1 MKFAEM
7 FLKSIDRPINGVIK
21 VMQTDD
27 ENSQQELEEYVITRE
42 LRKHFSS
49 FYDQYEQG
57 IDGSTDKM
65 GVWISG
71 FFGSGKSHF
80 LKILSYLLA
89 NEVIGGKNAV
99 DYFEKKFDY
108 DAYHYEM
115 IQRISKTPTEV
126 ILFNIDAKSP
136 MGKDETAILR
146 VFTKVFYEHCGYYGD
161 DMKVASFERF
171 LDRQGKLEAF
181 KEAFLAINTEEWKT
195 AREAFAFW
203 EDDIVDALTQVTDI
217 SEQAARNWFNGEE
230 TAQLSID
237 RFAREVLEYV
247 QSKGDDFH
255 LVFLVDEI
263 GQYIGDN
270 SGLMLNLQTVVEE
283 LGSKCHGKVWVI
295 VTSQEDIDSVTHVK
309 GNDFSKIQGRFNTRL
324 SLSSASVD
332 EVIKRRILAKTETA
346 ETLLRL
352 MYQQH
357 QAAMRNLFTFA
368 QGTVSDL
375 KGYSGEDE
383 FVEAYPFVPYQ
394 FKLLQDVL
402 VQVRKHGSSGKH
414 LSGGERS
421 MLSAFQE
428 AAQKYKEQDEN
439 HFVPFYAFYDTVHTF
454 LDGAVRRVIDRADR
468 AAQAG
473 DGLKPQ
479 DVDVL
484 KLLFL
489 IRYVEGVPSNIENLS
504 TLMITSLHADK
515 IAMRQQ
521 LQESLDRLVYENYVS
536 RNGETY
542 LFLTDEEQD
551 INREI
556 RQTMVDDNEVIHMI
570 GQMVF
575 ADLYPG
581 NKFRYRNRYDFAYDR
596 MVDHAVIGQPSSDI
610 RLRLITL
617 ASDINESD
625 ADAHFILQSRAGNEA
640 IAYLSTRSDYYHEL
654 EEVKRIEKYIKQRNV
669 AQLPETIR
677 KIIQGKQSEAKEREK
692 IAMLLLKEAI
702 IKGTF
707 YIAGERVSVRTSNAK
722 EALDEAMTLLVESVY
737 SKLNYVDTN
746 AQSDADIQRILNS
759 HETQELMQGVSIPNA
774 RAIEEIDQYLSIRAR
789 QNMQVTMA
797 DLQKRYQTAPYG
809 WREVD
814 VAAVIAAMLR
824 AQKIQ
829 LVYSGTPLMPNDRK
843 IVDCMRKRTET
854 ERTIVRLKVSVSEE
868 LLKKARKLAIELF
881 STMDIR
887 SDEENLCCQI
897 AALLGDLKKKNDEIL
912 ANYEGTVQYPGK
924 RVADD
929 GKRTMEH
936 VLLYVSDHTA
946 FLNAFTKAEDD
957 LLDWSEDFREV
968 SFFFANQRTIFD
980 NAWKLCEKLQQDQH
994 YFSDEQE
1001 AKDAARAIL
1010 EILRL
1015 EKPYRRI
1022 VEIPT
1027 HIQKIDAAY
1036 KRINEE
1042 RRARVQDILVQ
1053 ARGDIH
1059 TLAYGHHELTDIVR
1073 KTDEELERRRQ
1084 AAMEAA
1090 SPTMLDAAITQIL
1103 TYKDGVCKR
1112 IEELLAPTVTDQP
1125 NQPKLRINTL
1135 RRYDVLPQQKLSSE
1149 DEIDRYVAMLK
1160 DKLMEALKDHD
1171 AIQLN

>member
-1 MKFAEM
+1 MKLSDM

-27 ENSQQELEEYVITRE
+27 ENRQQELEEYVITRE

-49 FYDQYEQG
+49 FYDHYEQG

-89 NEVIGGKNAV
+89 NEVVGGKRAI
-99 DYFEKKFDY
+99 DYFADKQNIETIS
-108 DAYHYEM
+108 YEM
-115 IQRISKTPTEV
+115 MRRISKTPTEV

-136 MGKDETAILR
+136 MGKDEAAILR

-171 LDRQGKLEAF
+171 LDRQGKLDAF
-181 KEAFLAINTEEWKT
+181 KEAFLAINTEDWST

-237 RFAREVLEYV
+237 RFAREVQEYV
-247 QSKGDDFH
+247 QSKSDDFH

-375 KGYSGEDE
+375 KGYSGDDE

-428 AAQKYKEQDEN
+428 AAQKCKEQDEN

-468 AAQAG
+468 AAQAD

-504 TLMITSLHADK
+504 TLMITSLHTDK

-692 IAMLLLKEAI
+692 TAMLLLKEAI
-702 IKGTF
+702 IKGIF
-707 YIAGERVSVRTSNAK
+707 YIAGERLTMRTSNAK
-722 EALDEAMTLLVESVY
+722 EALDEALTILVESVY
-737 SKLNYVDTN
+737 SKLNYVDTF
-746 AQSDADIQRILNS
+746 AQNDADIQRILNS
-759 HETQELMQGVSIPNA
+759 SETQELMEGLAVPNA
-774 RAIEEIDQYLSIRAR
+774 RAVEEIDQYLTIRTR

-881 STMDIR
+881 STMDIK
-887 SDEENLCCQI
+887 SDEENLCGQI
-897 AALLGDLKKKNDEIL
+897 AALLGDLKKKNDAIL
-912 ANYEGTVQYPGK
+912 ANYTGTVQYPGK

-929 GKRTMEH
+929 GKRTMDH
-936 VLLYVSDHTA
+936 ILLYVSDHTA
-946 FLNAFTKAEDD
+946 FLNAFTEAEDD

-968 SFFFANQRTIFD
+968 TFFFANQKTIFD
-980 NAWKLCEKLQQDQH
+980 NAWKLCEKLQQEQH
-994 YFSDEQE
+994 YFSDEQD
-1001 AKDAARAIL
+1001 AKTAARAIL
-1010 EILRL
+1010 EILRM

-1027 HIQKIDAAY
+1027 HTQKIDAAY
-1036 KRINEE
+1036 KRINDE
-1042 RRARVQDILVQ
+1042 RLARVQDILVQ

-1059 TLAYGHHELTDIVR
+1059 TLAYGHHELTDMVR
-1073 KTDEELERRRQ
+1073 KADEELDRRRQ
-1084 AAMEAA
+1084 AAMEAT
-1090 SPTMLDAAITQIL
+1090 SPTLLDAAITQIL

-1112 IEELLAPTVTDQP
+1112 MEQLLTPASPIDPV
-1125 NQPKLRINTL
+1125 QPKQRINTL

-1149 DEIDRYVAMLK
+1149 AEIDQYVAALK
-1160 DKLMEALKDHD
+1160 EKLMAALKDHD

>member
-1 MKFAEM
+1 MKLSDM

-27 ENSQQELEEYVITRE
+27 ENRQQELEEYVITRE

-49 FYDQYEQG
+49 FYDHYEQG

-89 NEVIGGKNAV
+89 NEVVGGKRAI
-99 DYFEKKFDY
+99 DYFADKQNIE
-108 DAYHYEM
+108 AISYEM
-115 IQRISKTPTEV
+115 MHRISKTPTEV
-126 ILFNIDAKSP
+126 VLFNIDAKSP
-136 MGKDETAILR
+136 MGKDESAILR

-181 KEAFLAINTEEWKT
+181 KEAFLAINTEEWLT

-237 RFAREVLEYV
+237 RFAREVQEYV
-247 QSKGDDFH
+247 QSKGENFH
-255 LVFLVDEI
+255 LIFLVDEI

-332 EVIKRRILAKTETA
+332 EVIKRRILAKTDTA
-346 ETLLRL
+346 EELLRL
-352 MYQQH
+352 MYRQH

-375 KGYSGEDE
+375 KGYTGEEE
-383 FVEAYPFVPYQ
+383 FIESYPFVPYQ

-428 AAQKYKEQDEN
+428 AAQKFKEQDET
-439 HFVPFYAFYDTVHTF
+439 HFIPFYAFYDTVHTF

-473 DGLKPQ
+473 DGLKLQ

-504 TLMITSLHADK
+504 TLMITSLRADK

-570 GQMVF
+570 GQIVF
-575 ADLYPG
+575 ADMYPG
-581 NKFRYRNRYDFAYDR
+581 NKYRYHNRYDFAYDR
-596 MVDHAVIGQPSSDI
+596 MVDHAVIGQPSNDI

-617 ASDINESD
+617 ASDINDSD
-625 ADAHFILQSRAGNEA
+625 ADAHFILQSKAGNEA
-640 IAYLSTRSDYYHEL
+640 IVHLFARNDYYHEL

-692 IAMLLLKEAI
+692 TALLLLKEAI
-702 IKGTF
+702 VKGTF
-707 YIAGERVSVRTSNAK
+707 YIAGERCSVRTSNAK
-722 EALDEAMTLLVESVY
+722 EALDEAMAILVESVY
-737 SKLNYVDTN
+737 GKLNYVDTF
-746 AQSDADIQRILNS
+746 AQNDSDIQGILNS
-759 HETQELMQGVSIPNA
+759 NETQELMQGLAAPNA
-774 RAIEEIDQYLSIRAR
+774 RAVEEIDQYLTIRTR
-789 QNMQVTMA
+789 QNMHVTMA
-797 DLQKRYQTAPYG
+797 DLQKRYQAAPYG

-814 VAAVIAAMLR
+814 IAAIVAAMLR

-829 LVYSGTPLMPNDRK
+829 LIYGGTPLMPNDRK
-843 IVDCMRKRTET
+843 LVDCMRKRTET

-868 LLKKARKLAIELF
+868 LLKKSRKLAIELF
-881 STMDIR
+881 STMDIK
-887 SDEENLCCQI
+887 SDEENLCGQI
-897 AALLGDLKKKNDEIL
+897 AALLGDLKKKNDAIL
-912 ANYEGTVQYPGK
+912 DNYVGTVQYPGK
-924 RVADD
+924 RVVND
-929 GKRTMEH
+929 GKRTMDQI
-936 VLLYVSDHTA
+936 LLYVSDHTA
-946 FLNAFTKAEDD
+946 FLNAFTEAEDD

-968 SFFFANQRTIFD
+968 SFFFANQKTIFD
-980 NAWKLCEKLQQDQH
+980 NAWKLCEKLQQEQH

-1001 AKDAARAIL
+1001 ARDAARAIL
-1010 EILRL
+1010 DILRM

-1027 HIQKIDAAY
+1027 HTQKIDAAY
-1036 KRINEE
+1036 KRINDE
-1042 RRARVQDILVQ
+1042 RLARVQDILVQ

-1059 TLAYGHHELTDIVR
+1059 TLAFGHNELNDMVR
-1073 KTDEELERRRQ
+1073 KADDELNRRQQ
-1084 AAMEAA
+1084 AAMNAT
-1090 SPTMLDAAITQIL
+1090 SPTLLDAAITQIL
-1103 TYKDGVCKR
+1103 TYKDGICKR
-1112 IEELLAPTVTDQP
+1112 MEQALMLVDPI
-1125 NQPKLRINTL
+1125 QPKQRINTL

-1149 DEIDRYVAMLK
+1149 AEIDQYVADLK
-1160 DKLMEALKDHD
+1160 KKLLAALKDHD

>member
-1 MKFAEM
+1 MKLSDM

-27 ENSQQELEEYVITRE
+27 ENRQQELEEYVITRE

-49 FYDQYEQG
+49 FYDHYEQG

-89 NEVIGGKNAV
+89 NEVVGGKRAI
-99 DYFEKKFDY
+99 DYFADKQNIETIS
-108 DAYHYEM
+108 YEM
-115 IQRISKTPTEV
+115 MRRISKTPTEV

-136 MGKDETAILR
+136 MGKDESAILR

-181 KEAFLAINTEEWKT
+181 KEAFLAINTEEWQT

-247 QSKGDDFH
+247 QSKGDNFH

-332 EVIKRRILAKTETA
+332 EVIKRRILAKTDTA
-346 ETLLRL
+346 EELLRL
-352 MYQQH
+352 MYHQH

-375 KGYSGEDE
+375 KGYTGEEE
-383 FVEAYPFVPYQ
+383 FIESYPFVPYQ

-428 AAQKYKEQDEN
+428 AAQKYKEKDET

-468 AAQAG
+468 AAIAG
-473 DGLKPQ
+473 DGLKVQ

-515 IAMRQQ
+515 IAMRQH

-575 ADLYPG
+575 ADMYPG
-581 NKFRYRNRYDFAYDR
+581 NKYRYHNRYDFAYDR
-596 MVDHAVIGQPSSDI
+596 MVDHAVVGQPSSDI

-625 ADAHFILQSRAGNEA
+625 ADAHFILQSKAGNEA
-640 IAYLSTRSDYYHEL
+640 IVYLSTRSDYYHEL

-677 KIIQGKQSEAKEREK
+677 KIIQGKQAEAKEREK
-692 IAMLLLKEAI
+692 TAMLLLKEAI
-702 IKGTF
+702 VKGTF
-707 YIAGERVSVRTSNAK
+707 YIAGERRAVRTSNAK
-722 EALDEAMTLLVESVY
+722 EALDETMATLVESVY
-737 SKLNYVDTN
+737 GKLNYVDSYVQN
-746 AQSDADIQRILNS
+746 DADIQRILS
-759 HETQELMQGVSIPNA
+759 SSETQELMQGIAAPNA
-774 RAIEEIDQYLSIRAR
+774 RAVEEIDQYLTIRCR

-797 DLQKRYQTAPYG
+797 DLQKRYQAAPYG

-814 VAAVIAAMLR
+814 IAAVVAAMLR

-829 LVYSGTPLMPNDRK
+829 LIYSGTPLMPNDRK

-868 LLKKARKLAIELF
+868 LLKKSRKLAIELF
-881 STMDIR
+881 STMDIK
-887 SDEENLCCQI
+887 SDEENLCGQI
-897 AALLGDLKKKNDEIL
+897 AALLGDLKKKNDAIL
-912 ANYEGTVQYPGK
+912 ANYAGTVQYPGK

-929 GKRTMEH
+929 GKRTMDQI
-936 VLLYVSDHTA
+936 LLYVSDHTA
-946 FLNAFTKAEDD
+946 FLNAFTEAEDD

-968 SFFFANQRTIFD
+968 SFFFANQKTIFD
-980 NAWKLCEKLQQDQH
+980 NAWKLCEKLQQEQH
-994 YFSDEQE
+994 YFSDEQD
-1001 AKDAARAIL
+1001 AKDAVRAIL
-1010 EILRL
+1010 DILRM

-1027 HIQKIDAAY
+1027 HTQKIDAAY
-1036 KRINEE
+1036 KRINDE
-1042 RRARVQDILVQ
+1042 RLARVQDILVQ

-1059 TLAYGHHELTDIVR
+1059 TLAYSHHELTDMVR
-1073 KTDEELERRRQ
+1073 KADEELERRRQ
-1084 AAMEAA
+1084 AAMEAT
-1090 SPTMLDAAITQIL
+1090 SPTLLDAAITQIL

-1112 IEELLAPTVTDQP
+1112 MEQLLTPVSPIDP
-1125 NQPKLRINTL
+1125 VQPKQRINTL

-1149 DEIDRYVAMLK
+1149 AEIDKYVAALK
-1160 DKLMEALKDHD
+1160 DKLMAALKEHD

>member
-1 MKFAEM
+1 MKLSDM

-27 ENSQQELEEYVITRE
+27 ENRQQELEEYVITRE

-49 FYDQYEQG
+49 FYDHYEQG

-89 NEVIGGKNAV
+89 NEVVGGKRAI
-99 DYFEKKFDY
+99 DYFADKQNIETIS
-108 DAYHYEM
+108 YEM
-115 IQRISKTPTEV
+115 MRRISKTPTEV

-136 MGKDETAILR
+136 MGKDEAAILR

-171 LDRQGKLEAF
+171 LDRQGKLAAF
-181 KEAFLAINTEEWKT
+181 KDAFLAINTEDWST

-230 TAQLSID
+230 TTQLSID
-237 RFAREVLEYV
+237 RFAREVQEYV

-375 KGYSGEDE
+375 KGYSGDDE

-692 IAMLLLKEAI
+692 TAMLLLKEAI
-702 IKGTF
+702 IKGIF
-707 YIAGERVSVRTSNAK
+707 YIAGERLTMRTSNAK
-722 EALDEAMTLLVESVY
+722 EALDEALTILVESVY
-737 SKLNYVDTN
+737 SKLNYVDTF
-746 AQSDADIQRILNS
+746 AQNDADLQRILNS
-759 HETQELMQGVSIPNA
+759 SETQEMMQGLAVPNA
-774 RAIEEIDQYLSIRAR
+774 RAVEEIDQYLTIRTR

-881 STMDIR
+881 STMYIK
-887 SDEENLCCQI
+887 SDEENLCGQI
-897 AALLGDLKKKNDEIL
+897 ASLLGDLKKKNDAIL
-912 ANYEGTVQYPGK
+912 ANYTGTGQYPGK

-929 GKRTMEH
+929 GKRTMDH
-936 VLLYVSDHTA
+936 ILLYVSDHTA
-946 FLNAFTKAEDD
+946 FLNAFTEAEDD

-968 SFFFANQRTIFD
+968 TFFFANQKTIFD
-980 NAWKLCEKLQQDQH
+980 NAWKLCEKLQQEQH
-994 YFSDEQE
+994 YFSDEQD
-1001 AKDAARAIL
+1001 AKAAACAIL
-1010 EILRL
+1010 DILRM

-1027 HIQKIDAAY
+1027 HTQKIDAAY
-1036 KRINEE
+1036 KRINDE
-1042 RRARVQDILVQ
+1042 RLARVQDILVQ

-1059 TLAYGHHELTDIVR
+1059 TLAYGHHALTDMVR
-1073 KTDEELERRRQ
+1073 KADEELERRRQ
-1084 AAMEAA
+1084 AAMEAT
-1090 SPTMLDAAITQIL
+1090 SPTLLDAAITQIL

-1112 IEELLAPTVTDQP
+1112 MEQLLTPVSPIDPVQP
-1125 NQPKLRINTL
+1125 QQRINTL
-1135 RRYDVLPQQKLSSE
+1135 RRYDVLPQQKLSNE
-1149 DEIDRYVAMLK
+1149 AEIDTYVAALK
-1160 DKLMEALKDHD
+1160 EKLMAALKDHD

>member
-1 MKFAEM
+1 MKLSDM
-7 FLKSIDRPINGVIK
+7 FVKSIDRPINGVIK

-27 ENSQQELEEYVITRE
+27 ENRQQELEEYVITRE

-49 FYDQYEQG
+49 FYDHYEQSV
-57 IDGSTDKM
+57 DGLTDKM

-89 NEVIGGKNAV
+89 NEEVGGKRAIA
-99 DYFEKKFDY
+99 YFDDKANLETLS
-108 DAYHYEM
+108 YETM
-115 IQRISKTPTEV
+115 RRVSQVPTEV

-136 MGKDETAILR
+136 MGKDESAILR

-181 KEAFLAINTEEWKT
+181 KEAFLAINMEEWT
-195 AREAFAFW
+195 VNREAFAFW
-203 EDDIVDALTQVTDI
+203 EDDIVEALTRVMDI

-230 TAQLSID
+230 TAELSID
-237 RFAREVLEYV
+237 RFAREVQEYV
-247 QSKGDDFH
+247 QSKEDNFH

-263 GQYIGDN
+263 GQYIGDH

-283 LGSKCHGKVWVI
+283 LGSKCNGKVWVI

-332 EVIKRRILAKTETA
+332 EVIKRRILAKTDA
-346 ETLLRL
+346 ASDLLQL
-352 MYQQH
+352 MYRQH

-375 KGYSGEDE
+375 KGYTSEGE

-428 AAQKYKEQDEN
+428 AAQKFKEKDET

-473 DGLKPQ
+473 DGLKAQ
-479 DVDVL
+479 DVDIL

-489 IRYVEGVPSNIENLS
+489 IRYVEGVPANIENLS
-504 TLMITSLHADK
+504 TLMITSLRADK

-556 RQTMVDDNEVIHMI
+556 RQTMVDANEVIHMI

-575 ADLYPG
+575 ADIYPG
-581 NKFRYRNRYDFAYDR
+581 SKYRYHNRYDFSYDR
-596 MVDHAVIGQPSSDI
+596 MVDHAVVGQPGSDI
-610 RLRLITL
+610 KLRLITL
-617 ASDINESD
+617 ASEISEND

-640 IAYLSTRSDYYHEL
+640 IIHLSAKNDYYHEL
-654 EEVKRIEKYIKQRNV
+654 VEVKRIEKYIKQRNV

-677 KIIQGKQSEAKEREK
+677 KIILSKQSEAKDREK
-692 IAMLLLKEAI
+692 TAMLLLKEAI
-702 IKGTF
+702 VKGNF
-707 YIAGERVSVRTSNAK
+707 YIAGDRCTVRTSNAK
-722 EALDEAMTLLVESVY
+722 EALDEALAMLVESVY
-737 SKLNYVDTN
+737 SKLNYVDTF
-746 AQSDADIQRILNS
+746 AQSDADLQRILNS
-759 HETQELMQGVSIPNA
+759 SETQEMMMGVSVPNN
-774 RAIEEIDQYLSIRAR
+774 RAIEEMDQYLTVRAR

-797 DLQKRYQTAPYG
+797 DMQKRYQAAPYG
-809 WREVD
+809 WREID
-814 VAAVIAAMLR
+814 IAAVAAAMLR

-829 LVYSGTPLMPNDRK
+829 LVYNSAPLMPADRK
-843 IVDCMRKRTET
+843 MLDCLRKRTDT
-854 ERTIVRLKVSVSEE
+854 ERTIVRQKVSVSEE
-868 LLKKARKLAIELF
+868 MLKAARKLAIELF
-881 STMDIR
+881 STMDIK
-887 SDEENLCCQI
+887 SDEDNLCGQI
-897 AALLGDLKKKNDEIL
+897 ASLLGDLKKKNDQIL
-912 ANYEGTVQYPGK
+912 NHYQTTVQYPGK
-924 RVADD
+924 KVVDD
-929 GKRTMEH
+929 GKRIMEH
-936 VLLYVSDHTA
+936 ILLYTGDHTSFLKA
-946 FLNAFTKAEDD
+946 FLDAEDD

-968 SFFFANQRTIFD
+968 SFFFANQKTIFD
-980 NAWKLCEKLQQDQH
+980 NAWQLCEKLQQERH
-994 YFSDEQE
+994 YFADEQE
-1001 AKDAARAIL
+1001 ALASGRTIAD
-1010 EILRL
+1010 ILRM

-1027 HIQKIDAAY
+1027 YTQKIDGAY

-1042 RRARVQDILVQ
+1042 RLARVQDVLVQ

-1059 TLAYGHHELTDIVR
+1059 TLAADHPELTDMVR
-1073 KTDEELERRRQ
+1073 RADDELDRRRQ
-1084 AAMEAA
+1084 AALEAT
-1090 SPTMLDAAITQIL
+1090 SPTLLDAAITQII
-1103 TYKDGVCKR
+1103 TYKDGVCQRMEQLLTPVRPEPHQR
-1112 IEELLAPTVTDQP
+1112 I
-1125 NQPKLRINTL
+1125 RTL
-1135 RRYDVLPQQKLSSE
+1135 RRYDVLPQQRLSSE
-1149 DEIDRYVAMLK
+1149 ADIDRYVAALK
-1160 DKLMEALKDHD
+1160 DRLMEALKDHD
-1171 AIQLN
+1171 AVQLN

>member
-1 MKFAEM
+1 MKLSDM

-27 ENSQQELEEYVITRE
+27 ENRQQELEEYVITRE

-49 FYDQYEQG
+49 FYDHYEQG

-89 NEVIGGKNAV
+89 NEVVGGKRAI
-99 DYFEKKFDY
+99 DYFADKQNIETIS
-108 DAYHYEM
+108 YEM
-115 IQRISKTPTEV
+115 MRRISKTPTEV

-136 MGKDETAILR
+136 MGKDEAAILR

-171 LDRQGKLEAF
+171 LDRQGKLDAF
-181 KEAFLAINTEEWKT
+181 KEAFLAINTEDWST

-237 RFAREVLEYV
+237 RFAREVQEYV
-247 QSKGDDFH
+247 QSKSDDFH

-375 KGYSGEDE
+375 KGYSGDDE

-692 IAMLLLKEAI
+692 TAMLLLKEAI
-702 IKGTF
+702 IKGIF
-707 YIAGERVSVRTSNAK
+707 YIAGERLTMRTSNAK
-722 EALDEAMTLLVESVY
+722 EALDEALTILVESVY
-737 SKLNYVDTN
+737 SKLNYVDTF
-746 AQSDADIQRILNS
+746 AQNDADIQRILNS
-759 HETQELMQGVSIPNA
+759 SETQELMEGLAVPNA
-774 RAIEEIDQYLSIRAR
+774 RAVEEIDQYLTIRTR

-881 STMDIR
+881 STMDIK
-887 SDEENLCCQI
+887 SDEENLCGQI
-897 AALLGDLKKKNDEIL
+897 AALLGDLKKKNDAIL
-912 ANYEGTVQYPGK
+912 ANYTGTVQYPGK

-929 GKRTMEH
+929 GKRTMDH
-936 VLLYVSDHTA
+936 ILLYVSDHTA

-968 SFFFANQRTIFD
+968 TFFFANQKTIFD
-980 NAWKLCEKLQQDQH
+980 NAWKLCEKLQQEQH
-994 YFSDEQE
+994 YFSDDQD
-1001 AKDAARAIL
+1001 AKTAARAIL
-1010 EILRL
+1010 EILRM

-1027 HIQKIDAAY
+1027 HTQKIDAAY
-1036 KRINEE
+1036 KRINDE
-1042 RRARVQDILVQ
+1042 RLARVQDILVQ

-1059 TLAYGHHELTDIVR
+1059 TLAYGHHELTDMVR
-1073 KTDEELERRRQ
+1073 KADEELDRRRQ
-1084 AAMEAA
+1084 AAMEAT
-1090 SPTMLDAAITQIL
+1090 SPTLLDAAITQIL

-1112 IEELLAPTVTDQP
+1112 MEQLLTPASPIDPV
-1125 NQPKLRINTL
+1125 QPKQRINTL

-1149 DEIDRYVAMLK
+1149 AEIDQYVAALK
-1160 DKLMEALKDHD
+1160 EKLMAALKDHD

>member
-1 MKFAEM
+1 MKLSDM

-27 ENSQQELEEYVITRE
+27 ENRQQELEEYVITRE

-49 FYDQYEQG
+49 FYDHYEQG

-89 NEVIGGKNAV
+89 NEVVGGKRAI
-99 DYFEKKFDY
+99 DYFADKQNIETIS
-108 DAYHYEM
+108 YEM
-115 IQRISKTPTEV
+115 MRRISKTPTEV

-136 MGKDETAILR
+136 MGKDEAAILR

-171 LDRQGKLEAF
+171 LDRQGKLAAF
-181 KEAFLAINTEEWKT
+181 KEAFLAINTEDWST

-237 RFAREVLEYV
+237 RFAREVQEYV

-375 KGYSGEDE
+375 KGYSSDDE

-428 AAQKYKEQDEN
+428 AAQKYKAQDEN

-504 TLMITSLHADK
+504 TLMITSLNADK
-515 IAMRQQ
+515 IAMRQH

-654 EEVKRIEKYIKQRNV
+654 EEVKQIEKYIKQRNV

-692 IAMLLLKEAI
+692 TAMLLLKEAI
-702 IKGTF
+702 IKGIF
-707 YIAGERVSVRTSNAK
+707 YIAGERLTMRTSNAK
-722 EALDEAMTLLVESVY
+722 EALDEALTILVESVY
-737 SKLNYVDTN
+737 SKLNYVDTF
-746 AQSDADIQRILNS
+746 AQNDADIQRILNS
-759 HETQELMQGVSIPNA
+759 SETQELMQGLAVPNA
-774 RAIEEIDQYLSIRAR
+774 RAVEEIDQYLTIRSR

-797 DLQKRYQTAPYG
+797 DLQKRYQAAPYG

-829 LVYSGTPLMPNDRK
+829 LIYSGTPLMPNDRK

-868 LLKKARKLAIELF
+868 LLKKSRKLAIELF
-881 STMDIR
+881 STMDIKN
-887 SDEENLCCQI
+887 DEENLCGQI
-897 AALLGDLKKKNDEIL
+897 AALLGDLKKKNDAIL
-912 ANYEGTVQYPGK
+912 ANYSGTVQYPGK

-929 GKRTMEH
+929 GKRTMDH
-936 VLLYVSDHTA
+936 ILLYVSDHTA
-946 FLNAFTKAEDD
+946 FLNAFTEAEDD

-968 SFFFANQRTIFD
+968 SFFFANQKTIFD
-980 NAWKLCEKLQQDQH
+980 NAWKLCEKLQQEQH
-994 YFSDEQE
+994 YFSDEPD
-1001 AKDAARAIL
+1001 AKTAARSIL
-1010 EILRL
+1010 EILRM

-1027 HIQKIDAAY
+1027 HTQKIDAAY
-1036 KRINEE
+1036 KRINDE

-1059 TLAYGHHELTDIVR
+1059 TLAYGHNELTDMVR
-1073 KTDEELERRRQ
+1073 KADDELERRRQ
-1084 AAMEAA
+1084 SAMEAA
-1090 SPTMLDAAITQIL
+1090 SPTLLDAAITQIL
-1103 TYKDGVCKR
+1103 TYKDDVCKR
-1112 IEELLAPTVTDQP
+1112 LEQLLTPPTSSTPDQP
-1125 NQPKLRINTL
+1125 KQRINTL

-1149 DEIDRYVAMLK
+1149 EEIDKYVAALK
-1160 DKLMEALKDHD
+1160 DKLMAALKDHD

>member
-1 MKFAEM
+1 MKLSDM
-7 FLKSIDRPINGVIK
+7 FVKSIDRPINGVIK

-27 ENSQQELEEYVITRE
+27 ENRQQELEEYVITRE

-49 FYDQYEQG
+49 FYDHYEQSV
-57 IDGSTDKM
+57 DGLTDKM

-89 NEVIGGKNAV
+89 NEEVGGKRAIE
-99 DYFEKKFDY
+99 YFDDKANLETLS
-108 DAYHYEM
+108 YETM
-115 IQRISKTPTEV
+115 RRVSQVPTEV

-136 MGKDETAILR
+136 MGKDESAILR

-181 KEAFLAINTEEWKT
+181 KEAFLAINMEEWT
-195 AREAFAFW
+195 VNREAFAFW
-203 EDDIVDALTQVTDI
+203 EDDIVEALTQVTDI

-230 TAQLSID
+230 TAELSID
-237 RFAREVLEYV
+237 RFAREVQEYV
-247 QSKGDDFH
+247 QSKGDNFH

-263 GQYIGDN
+263 GQYIGDH

-283 LGSKCHGKVWVI
+283 LGSKCNGKVWVI

-332 EVIKRRILAKTETA
+332 EVIKRRILAKTDA
-346 ETLLRL
+346 ASDLLQL
-352 MYQQH
+352 MYRQH
-357 QAAMRNLFTFA
+357 QAAMRNLFIFA

-375 KGYSGEDE
+375 KGYSSEGE

-428 AAQKYKEQDEN
+428 AAQKFKEKDET

-473 DGLKPQ
+473 DGLKAQ
-479 DVDVL
+479 DVDIL

-489 IRYVEGVPSNIENLS
+489 IRYVEGVPANIENLS
-504 TLMITSLHADK
+504 TLMITSLRADK

-556 RQTMVDDNEVIHMI
+556 RQTMVDANEVIHMI

-575 ADLYPG
+575 ADIYPG
-581 NKFRYRNRYDFAYDR
+581 GKYRYHNRYDFSYDR
-596 MVDHAVIGQPSSDI
+596 MVDHAVVGQPGSDI
-610 RLRLITL
+610 KLRLITL
-617 ASDINESD
+617 ASEISEND

-640 IAYLSTRSDYYHEL
+640 IIHLSAKNDYYHEL
-654 EEVKRIEKYIKQRNV
+654 VEVKRIEKYIKQRNV

-677 KIIQGKQSEAKEREK
+677 KIILSKQSEAKDREK
-692 IAMLLLKEAI
+692 TAMLLLKEAI
-702 IKGTF
+702 VKGNF
-707 YIAGERVSVRTSNAK
+707 YIAGDRCTVRTSNAK
-722 EALDEAMTLLVESVY
+722 EALDEALAMLVESVY
-737 SKLNYVDTN
+737 SKLNYVDTF
-746 AQSDADIQRILNS
+746 AQSDADLQRILNS
-759 HETQELMQGVSIPNA
+759 SETQEMMMGVSVPNN
-774 RAIEEIDQYLSIRAR
+774 RAIEEMDQYLTVRAR

-797 DLQKRYQTAPYG
+797 DMQKRYQAAPYG
-809 WREVD
+809 WREID
-814 VAAVIAAMLR
+814 IAAVAAAMLR

-829 LVYSGTPLMPNDRK
+829 LVYNSAPLMPADRK
-843 IVDCMRKRTET
+843 IPDCLRKRTDT
-854 ERTIVRLKVSVSEE
+854 ERTIVRQKVSVSEE
-868 LLKKARKLAIELF
+868 MLKAARKLAIELF
-881 STMDIR
+881 STMDIK
-887 SDEENLCCQI
+887 SDEDNLCGQI
-897 AALLGDLKKKNDEIL
+897 ASLLGDLKKKNDQIL
-912 ANYEGTVQYPGK
+912 NHYHTTVQYPGK
-924 RVADD
+924 KVVDD
-929 GKRTMEH
+929 GKRIMEH
-936 VLLYVSDHTA
+936 ILLYTGDHTA
-946 FLNAFTKAEDD
+946 FLKAFLDAEDD

-968 SFFFANQRTIFD
+968 SFFFANQKTIFD
-980 NAWKLCEKLQQDQH
+980 NAWQLCEKLQQERH
-994 YFSDEQE
+994 YFADEQE
-1001 AKDAARAIL
+1001 ALASGRTIAD
-1010 EILRL
+1010 ILRM

-1027 HIQKIDAAY
+1027 YTQKIDGAY

-1042 RRARVQDILVQ
+1042 RLARVQDVLVQ

-1059 TLAYGHHELTDIVR
+1059 TLAADHPELTDMVR
-1073 KTDEELERRRQ
+1073 RADDELDRRRQ
-1084 AAMEAA
+1084 AALEAT
-1090 SPTMLDAAITQIL
+1090 SPTLLDAAITQII
-1103 TYKDGVCKR
+1103 TYKDGVCQRMEQLLTPVQPEPHQR
-1112 IEELLAPTVTDQP
+1112 IC
-1125 NQPKLRINTL
+1125 TL

-1149 DEIDRYVAMLK
+1149 ADIDRYVAALK
-1160 DKLMEALKDHD
+1160 DRLMEALKDHD
-1171 AIQLN
+1171 AVQLN